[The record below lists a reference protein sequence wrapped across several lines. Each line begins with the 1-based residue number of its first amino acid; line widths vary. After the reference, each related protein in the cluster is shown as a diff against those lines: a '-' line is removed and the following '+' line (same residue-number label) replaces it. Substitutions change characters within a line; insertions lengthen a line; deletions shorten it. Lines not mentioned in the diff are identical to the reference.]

1 MVEDRDDGASTP
13 HAIQFGT
20 ANTGG
25 IITAAALIMIVVA
38 GAFGFSDIVMMK
50 YIAFGMIAALFLD
63 ATIIRAMLLVP
74 AVMKLL
80 GDDCWWAPR
89 WVKRLSARL
98 GHGSAA
104 PSPVG
109 RVPAMA
115 GAPLD
120 DAHRTIR
127 GAPPFRGCGTGL
139 PPMRPPARPPP
150 RRPLRRPL
158 QR

>member
-1 MVEDRDDGASTP
+1 
-13 HAIQFGT
+13 
-20 ANTGG
+20 
-25 IITAAALIMIVVA
+25 AAALIMIVVA

-63 ATIIRAMLLVP
+63 ATIIRMLLVP

-120 DAHRTIR
+120 AAHRTSVE
-127 GAPPFRGCGTGL
+127 
-139 PPMRPPARPPP
+139 P
-150 RRPLRRPL
+150 RRSADAEPGSSHATTGAATAATTAAATAAATTGARDEAPETSPSVPAVPD
-158 QR
+158 